1 MKEAVKHK
9 IQLSRQNCLLRRA
22 IVDIRRMAFRVCRE
36 RMLNWTGSVADD
48 AYLQWPVSKFEL
60 ASLFQS
66 AIGDFAHLE
75 RSMVVSGN
83 GFLNDGRLT
92 IGRNSNLKKQVSVH
106 DFSLETNRHP
116 RQAFTF
122 LATNV

>member
-9 IQLSRQNCLLRRA
+9 ILLSRQICWLRRA
-22 IVDIRRMAFRVCRE
+22 VLVFAGWRFKFTDKE
-36 RMLNWTGSVADD
+36 SLNWTGSVADD

-122 LATNV
+122 LATNS